1 MAENILQ
8 VTDVHKSFKTVKA
21 VAGVNIDIG
30 KGEFVALLGPNGAGK
45 TTLVE
50 MIEGIQK
57 PDSGD
62 ILLNGKHWA
71 GNETDLHRHIGIS
84 LQETN
89 FFDKTTV
96 KETLDVFSSFYKLP
110 AKRTFEILET
120 IQLTEKSKAYVENL
134 SGGQRQKLALGV
146 AMLHNAQL
154 LLLDE
159 PTTGLDP
166 TARREIWNILLNLR
180 QEHNTSMIL
189 TTHYM
194 EEAEYLCDRIIIM
207 DKGKI
212 LAQGTLDQLLE
223 QKGCYEIIEFALN
236 EPIEDLNFLDEDGFH
251 KKEWDNRIN
260 VGKLMVFE
268 IVAQLPVFLAKIKS
282 KNLSLKSLECRKMT
296 LDDLFVDMTGR
307 RLDQ

>member
-1 MAENILQ
+1 MSEKILQ
-8 VTDVHKSFKTVKA
+8 VTDVHKSFKTVNA
-21 VAGVNIDIG
+21 VAGVSLDVGN
-30 KGEFVALLGPNGAGK
+30 GEFVALLGPNGAGK

-71 GNETDLHRHIGIS
+71 GNEIDLHRHIGIS

-96 KETLDVFSSFYKLP
+96 KETLDVFSSFYGLP
-110 AKRTFEILET
+110 SKRSTEILDI

-134 SGGQRQKLALGV
+134 SGGQRQKLALGI
-146 AMLHNAQL
+146 AMLHEAPL

-180 QEHNTSMIL
+180 EMHNTSMIL

-194 EEAEYLCDRIIIM
+194 EEAEYLCDRIIVM
-207 DKGKI
+207 DKGQI
-212 LAQGTLDQLLE
+212 LAQGTLEKLLAE
-223 QKGCYEIIEFALN
+223 KGCYEIIEFALN
-236 EPIEDLNFLDEDGFH
+236 EKVKNLDFLSDKGFQNITF
-251 KKEWDNRIN
+251 DDRLGS
-260 VGKLMVFE
+260 GKVLVFE
-268 IVAQLPVFLAKIKS
+268 IVSQLPVFLNQIQQ
-282 KNLSLKSLECRKMT
+282 NGLSLKSLECRKMT
-296 LDDLFVDMTGR
+296 LDDLFIEMTGR